1 MQFLAIEHALFVLT
15 GAEIDLLRAADD
27 ATKLKDVAVG
37 LGGREHVLAAVAEVE
52 SEDVGDSFV
61 LARDDLALVIAHH
74 GSDQLIID
82 ALNNISHQD
91 GAEVCISK
99 GCCLFL

>member
-1 MQFLAIEHALFVLT
+1 M
-15 GAEIDLLRAADD
+15 
-27 ATKLKDVAVG
+27 AVS

-52 SEDVGDSFV
+52 SEHVGHSFV
-61 LARDDLALVIAHH
+61 LARDELALVVAHH

-99 GCCLFL
+99 DSCLFL